1 MRKISVPIFIIGSL
15 FIFVACQKHGFERRD
30 SAPITTSS
38 VDAMTI
44 SEIAPGGGVS
54 ENVEAGVQVQATI
67 GHLFY
72 SQQVADGDAQSDT
85 GIWNIL
91 GNIF

>member
-15 FIFVACQKHGFERRD
+15 FIFVGCQKHSFDRHD
-30 SAPITTSS
+30 TPITTSS
-38 VDAMTI
+38 VDTFQV
-44 SEIAPGGGVS
+44 SEISPGGGIS
-54 ENVEAGVQVQATI
+54 QTADSHVQVQATV

-72 SQQVADGDAQSDT
+72 SQQVASGDAQSDT